1 MNKIKNYRWYMIA
14 LVCFITVINYLDR
27 TALGIAAP
35 TIMETTGITKEQYSW
50 IVSAFQLAYTLGQP
64 VMGFFI
70 DTVGLKLSFAI
81 CAAIWGPGDN
91 GPCTNRNVV
100 WSGIYARPDGF
111 QRSVGNSGGCKNRIN
126 MVPGKRAWR
135 GDRCFQYGHLTRR
148 DACSTVDCPVHY
160 VS

>member
-1 MNKIKNYRWYMIA
+1 MNKIKNYRWHMIA

-64 VMGFFI
+64 IMGFFI
-70 DTVGLKLSFAI
+70 EVKFCDMCRNL
-81 CAAIWGPGDN
+81 GPGDN
-91 GPCTNRNVV
+91 GACLDRNMVR
-100 WSGIYARPDGF
+100 SGIYARPDGF
-111 QRSVGNSGGCKNRIN
+111 QRSIGNSCGCKNRIN

-148 DACSTVDCPVHY
+148 DACSTVDCLVHY

>member
-1 MNKIKNYRWYMIA
+1 MNKIKNYRWHMIA

-81 CAAIWGPGDN
+81 CAAIWGLATMGHAL
-91 GPCTNRNVV
+91 T
-100 WSGIYARPDGF
+100 SGGL
-111 QRSVGNSGGCKNRIN
+111 QRSDGNSGGCKNRIN

-148 DACSTVDCPVHY
+148 DACSTVDCLVHY

>member
-1 MNKIKNYRWYMIA
+1 MIA

-81 CAAIWGPGDN
+81 CAAIWGLATMGHALT
-91 GPCTNRNVV
+91 GRGLV
-100 WSGIYARPDGF
+100 W
-111 QRSVGNSGGCKNRIN
+111 
-126 MVPGKRAWR
+126 
-135 GDRCFQYGHLTRR
+135 HLC
-148 DACSTVDCPVHY
+148 AP
-160 VS
+160 